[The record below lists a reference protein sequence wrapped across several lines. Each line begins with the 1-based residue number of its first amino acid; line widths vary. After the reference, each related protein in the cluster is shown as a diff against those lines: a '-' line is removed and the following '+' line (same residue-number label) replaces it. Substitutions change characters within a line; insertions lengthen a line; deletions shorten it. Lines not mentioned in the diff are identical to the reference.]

1 MTPNL
6 ILMAGLPASGKS
18 SFAAYASAALDIP
31 VIEKDKIKEGLF
43 DTVGFRTHDEKTQLD
58 ISATETMIR
67 RASGILDRGGS
78 VILDSNFENRN
89 IASLEKLVSE
99 HPCNVVT
106 VRFCGDIRVIY
117 ERFEKRD
124 KDPSRHPG
132 HVNVSSYPDAG
143 DGRNGSSRKTFESFR
158 DDFRSRGTMDFSMGR
173 LIRVDATD
181 FSALSYP
188 DILSELRRA
197 MV

>member
-6 ILMAGLPASGKS
+6 ILMVGLPASGKS